1 MATDVRLYCA
11 LNENILDMA
20 RGRAV
25 WRDGGIGNAENYG
38 PEIRRHR
45 VIEFK
50 GQTSKQ
56 KVDDKKNEGQAVDR
70 YRERRGCGVSC
81 WFG

>member
-20 RGRAV
+20 RGRAI
-25 WRDGGIGNAENYG
+25 WRDGAIGNAENYG

-45 VIEFK
+45 
-50 GQTSKQ
+50 
-56 KVDDKKNEGQAVDR
+56 
-70 YRERRGCGVSC
+70 
-81 WFG
+81 